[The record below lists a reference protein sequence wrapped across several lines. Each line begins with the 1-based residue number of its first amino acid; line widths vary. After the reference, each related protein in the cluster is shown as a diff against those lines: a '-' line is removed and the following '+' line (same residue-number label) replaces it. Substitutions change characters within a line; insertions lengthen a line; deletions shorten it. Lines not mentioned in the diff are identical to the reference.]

1 MSEGRHRDIQPSWV
15 AAGLMVLRARSWE
28 RLRFEVEYGLGHGT
42 TSNAYLVQ
50 GDRTVLV
57 NPPGASFTEI
67 FLNSLEAQCPIG
79 ELDAVLLSHVN
90 PNRVSSLKELM
101 RLNPGLQVIVSN
113 PAAQA
118 LEKLWQV
125 EAQEAPIPPLDLKI
139 IRTEESLDLG
149 RGKVLQLLPTPIP
162 RWPDGLCVFDEQTGW
177 LLSDKFFAAH
187 LCQDQIFDQGWT
199 SFREDQRYYFDCVM
213 APQVRQV
220 QTVLAKFSRL
230 PIQGYAPSHGPLIR
244 YGLHDLT
251 AAYASWSDR
260 QIQQP
265 QMVALLYASAYGST
279 ATIAEAIAQGIT
291 KAGVR
296 VEALNCEVE
305 SMDDIRR
312 TLESCDGVV
321 IGSPTLGGH
330 APTPIQTALG
340 TILATVARDKPVGVF
355 GSFGWSGEAIDLLES
370 KLKDAGFRLA
380 FEPIRVRF
388 KPTTATLK
396 TCEEAGTDLAQ
407 ALQRQ
412 RRQAS
417 RQSSSKLQDSETEAT
432 TQAVGRILGSL
443 CVLTTQKD
451 DVRSGM
457 LASWVSQATFNPPGI
472 SVAVARDRAVESL
485 LHQGDRFVLNILS
498 EDKNLAIQK
507 HFLKPFSPGADRLD
521 GIESSLSEQG
531 HPVLTE
537 AAAWLECRVAN
548 RMECGDHWLVY
559 AVVESGQVQDAEAR
573 TAIHHRKSGSHY

>member
-1 MSEGRHRDIQPSWV
+1 MSEGRRRDIQPSWV
-15 AAGLMVLRARSWE
+15 ASGLMVLRARSWE

-42 TSNAYLVQ
+42 TSNAYLIQ
-50 GDRTVLV
+50 GDRTLLI

-67 FLNSLEAQCPIG
+67 FLASLEAQRPIG

-90 PNRVSSLKELM
+90 PNRVSTLKELM

-118 LEKLWQV
+118 LDKLWQV

-139 IRTEESLDLG
+139 VRAEETLDLG
-149 RGKVLQLLPTPIP
+149 RGKVLQLIPTPTP

-177 LLSDKFFAAH
+177 LLSDKFFSAH
-187 LCQDQIFDQGWT
+187 LCQDALFDEGWT

-230 PIQGYAPSHGPLIR
+230 PVQGYAPSHGPLIR

-251 AAYASWSDR
+251 TAYTSWSDR

-305 SMDDIRR
+305 SMDDIRQ
-312 TLESCDGVV
+312 TLEACDGVV

-340 TILATVARDKPVGVF
+340 TILATVSRDKPAGVF
-355 GSFGWSGEAIDLLES
+355 GSFGWSGEAIDLLEN

-388 KPTTATLK
+388 KPTASTLK

-417 RQSSSKLQDSETEAT
+417 RQTSSKLQDSETEAT
-432 TQAVGRILGSL
+432 AQAVGRILGSL
-443 CVLTTQKD
+443 CVLTTQKEEI
-451 DVRSGM
+451 RSGM

-485 LHQGDRFVLNILS
+485 LHQGDRFVLNILG
-498 EDKNLAIQK
+498 ENKNVAIQK
-507 HFLKPFSPGADRLD
+507 HFLRPFSPGADRLD
-521 GIESSLSEQG
+521 GIEFKLSDQG
-531 HPVLTE
+531 HPILID

-559 AVVESGQVQDAEAR
+559 AVVEAGQVQDAEAR

>member
-50 GDRTVLV
+50 GDRTILI

-67 FLNSLEAQCPIG
+67 FLNRLEAQCPIG

-90 PNRVSSLKELM
+90 PNRVSTLKELM

-162 RWPDGLCVFDEQTGW
+162 RWPDGLCVLDEQTGW

-213 APQVRQV
+213 APQARQV

-251 AAYASWSDR
+251 AAYVSWSDR
-260 QIQQP
+260 QLQQP

-312 TLESCDGVV
+312 TLERCDGVV

-396 TCEEAGTDLAQ
+396 ICEESGTDLAQ

-412 RRQAS
+412 RRQVS

-432 TQAVGRILGSL
+432 AQAVGRILGSL
-443 CVLTTQKD
+443 CVLTTQKE

-485 LHQGDRFVLNILS
+485 LHQGDRFVLNVLG

-507 HFLKPFSPGADRLD
+507 HFLKPFSPGADRLE
-521 GIESSLSEQG
+521 GIESSPSDQG
-531 HPVLTE
+531 HPILAE
-537 AAAWLECRVAN
+537 AIAWLECRVAN

-559 AVVESGQVQDAEAR
+559 AVVESGQVQDPEVR
-573 TAIHHRKSGSHY
+573 TAIHHRKSGSYY

>member
-1 MSEGRHRDIQPSWV
+1 MSEGRRRDIQPSWV
-15 AAGLMVLRARSWE
+15 ASGLMVLRARSWE

-42 TSNAYLVQ
+42 TSNAYLIQ
-50 GDRTVLV
+50 GDRTLLI

-67 FLNSLEAQCPIG
+67 FLASLEAQRPIG

-90 PNRVSSLKELM
+90 PNRVSTLKELM

-118 LEKLWQV
+118 LDKLWQV

-139 IRTEESLDLG
+139 VRAEETLDLG
-149 RGKVLQLLPTPIP
+149 RGKVLQLIPTPTP

-177 LLSDKFFAAH
+177 LLSDKFFSAH
-187 LCQDQIFDQGWT
+187 LCQDALFDEGWT

-213 APQVRQV
+213 APQVRQI

-230 PIQGYAPSHGPLIR
+230 PVQGYAPSHGPLIR

-251 AAYASWSDR
+251 TAYASWSDR

-305 SMDDIRR
+305 SMDDIRQ
-312 TLESCDGVV
+312 TLEACDGVV

-340 TILATVARDKPVGVF
+340 TILATVSRDKPAGVF
-355 GSFGWSGEAIDLLES
+355 GSFGWSGEAIDLLEN

-388 KPTTATLK
+388 KPTASTLK

-417 RQSSSKLQDSETEAT
+417 RQTSSKLQDSETEAT
-432 TQAVGRILGSL
+432 AQAVGRILGSL
-443 CVLTTQKD
+443 CVLTTQKEEI
-451 DVRSGM
+451 RSGM

-472 SVAVARDRAVESL
+472 SVAVACDRAVESL
-485 LHQGDRFVLNILS
+485 LHQGDRFVLNILG
-498 EDKNLAIQK
+498 ENKNLAIQK

-521 GIESSLSEQG
+521 GIEFKLSDQG
-531 HPVLTE
+531 HPILTE
-537 AAAWLECRVAN
+537 AVAWLECRVAN